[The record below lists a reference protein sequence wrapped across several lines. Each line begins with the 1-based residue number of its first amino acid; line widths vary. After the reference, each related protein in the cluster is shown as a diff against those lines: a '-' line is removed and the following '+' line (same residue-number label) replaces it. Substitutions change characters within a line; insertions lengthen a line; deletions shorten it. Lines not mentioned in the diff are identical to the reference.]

1 MFLLNSF
8 ELPLLK
14 RLVIFV
20 GRIPLSRENKET
32 EIVDQVEKFKT
43 VGFVFKVSKHHEDE
57 NWGKEAFLLMG
68 FGCIIIGSVMILV
81 FEQKNMS

>member
-1 MFLLNSF
+1 M
-8 ELPLLK
+8 ELINADAV
-14 RLVIFV
+14 VIFA
-20 GRIPLSRENKET
+20 GKRRRIPLSRENKET
-32 EIVDQVEKFKT
+32 EIGDQIEKFKT

>member
-1 MFLLNSF
+1 MGLINVDAV
-8 ELPLLK
+8 
-14 RLVIFV
+14 VIFA
-20 GRIPLSRENKET
+20 GKRRRIPLSRENKET

>member
-1 MFLLNSF
+1 MDAV
-8 ELPLLK
+8 
-14 RLVIFV
+14 VIFA
-20 GRIPLSRENKET
+20 GKRRRIPLSRENKET

-43 VGFVFKVSKHHEDE
+43 VGFVFKVSKHHDDE

>member
-1 MFLLNSF
+1 MDAV
-8 ELPLLK
+8 
-14 RLVIFV
+14 VIFA
-20 GRIPLSRENKET
+20 GKRSSIPLSRENKET

-81 FEQKNMS
+81 FESKNMS